1 MSTKHETSQSK
12 VQQLKKRAGKI
23 QSSINN
29 SFAGVQIA
37 MLSERH
43 FEAIKQKVLDEY
55 AVLDEINEE
64 IRKEGNEQDI
74 PN

>member
-1 MSTKHETSQSK
+1 
-12 VQQLKKRAGKI
+12 
-23 QSSINN
+23 
-29 SFAGVQIA
+29 